1 MKTVLLFRH
10 GKSDWDADYG
20 SDHSRP
26 LAKRGRK
33 AARAMGQWL
42 AQKGPLPDSIV
53 SSTAKRAKQT
63 LKRAQKAGAWNAPAR
78 FTRDLYDAYPS
89 DLLAIMRREP
99 DTTNVLMLIGHEPTW
114 SETIEELSNEDVY
127 HFPTAAMARIDLP
140 IDSWREAAFG
150 RGTLVWLQKPK
161 TLVQWK
167 LR

>member
-1 MKTVLLFRH
+1 MKTVLFFRH

-42 AQKGPLPDSIV
+42 AKTGPLPDSIV

-63 LKRAQKAGAWNAPAR
+63 LKRAQKAGAWDAPAR

-89 DLLAIMRREP
+89 DLLEIMRREP
-99 DTTNVLMLIGHEPTW
+99 DTTTVLMLVGHEPTW
-114 SETIEELSNEDVY
+114 SETIEALSDAKFV

-140 IDSWREAAFG
+140 IDTWRNAAFG
-150 RGTLVWLQKPK
+150 HGALIWLQKPRE
-161 TLVQWK
+161 LAG
-167 LR
+167 